1 MEGSVMKEQTPTLE
15 ETLEMCKKHCD
26 SKIDVYRRANVDS
39 VYVIE
44 CEGHR
49 KNIQTLLNS
58 IRE

>member
-1 MEGSVMKEQTPTLE
+1 MKEQTPTLE
-15 ETLEMCKKHCD
+15 ETLEMCKKHYD

-39 VYVIE
+39 VYVKE
-44 CEGHR
+44 CEVHR

>member
-1 MEGSVMKEQTPTLE
+1 MKEQTPTLE
-15 ETLEMCKKHCD
+15 ETLEMCKKHYD

-39 VYVIE
+39 VHVKE
-44 CEGHR
+44 CEVHR